1 MIFEE
6 TPLRGAYVIHLEPR
20 GDARGF
26 FARSFCQRE
35 FEARGLKGNIAQANI
50 ASTRRPGT
58 IRGLH
63 YQVPPHAEAK
73 LFRCTRG
80 ANFHVMVDLRPDSP
94 TRFQHFGVVLSDEN
108 RKALY
113 VPELF
118 AHGYQAQSE
127 NAEAMY
133 HVSEF
138 YQPGAERGLRYNDPH
153 LGIAWPLPATEVSS
167 KDLAWPLLGSTE
179 NNKLW

>member
-6 TPLRGAYVIHLEPR
+6 TPLHGAYVIHLEMR
-20 GDARGF
+20 TDSRGF
-26 FARSFCQRE
+26 FARAFCRSE
-35 FEARGLKGNIAQANI
+35 FEAHGLNGVVAQTNI

-80 ANFHVMVDLRPDSP
+80 ANYHVIVDLRPDSP
-94 TRFQHFGVVLSDEN
+94 TRFRHFGVLLSAEN

-118 AHGYQAQSE
+118 AHGYQAQTE

-133 HVSEF
+133 QVSTT
-138 YQPGAERGLRYNDPH
+138 YQPGAERGLRYDDPL
-153 LGIAWPLPATEVSS
+153 LGIAWPLPPCEISAKDREWAFLDPKAT
-167 KDLAWPLLGSTE
+167 T
-179 NNKLW
+179 LW